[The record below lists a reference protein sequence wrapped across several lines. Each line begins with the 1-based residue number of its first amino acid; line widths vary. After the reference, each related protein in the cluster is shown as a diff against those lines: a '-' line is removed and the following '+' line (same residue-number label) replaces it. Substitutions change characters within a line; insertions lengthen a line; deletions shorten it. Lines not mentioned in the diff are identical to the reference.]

1 MKFYIVIP
9 AHNEEAYLEKT
20 LQSLVSQTLLPEKIV
35 VVNDHSTD
43 STQAIIDTFSSTYSF
58 VSGIKSSSEATHKPG
73 SKVVNTFN
81 KGLTTLDNDYDVI
94 CKFDADLI
102 FPNNYLEEIASLFK
116 TNPKCGI
123 AGGFCYVQKKEEWIL
138 ERLTNKDHVRGAL
151 KAYTKEC
158 FNKIGGLKS
167 TMGWDTVDEL
177 LAQYH
182 GWRVCTDETLRVKHL
197 KPTGKNYTKKARYK
211 QGEAFYKLRYGF
223 VLTCIASAKL
233 AVKKKNLS
241 YFINCLQG
249 YTKSKKKNLQPIVSE
264 KEGRFIRNLRWKGI
278 KNKFL

>member
-43 STQAIIDTFSSTYSF
+43 GTQAIIDTFSSTYSF
-58 VSGIKSSSEATHKPG
+58 VSGIKSTSEATHKPG

-182 GWRVCTDETLRVKHL
+182 GWKVCTDETLRVKHL

-249 YTKSKKKNLQPIVSE
+249 YTKSKKKKLQPIVSE

-278 KNKFL
+278 KKKFL

>member
-43 STQAIIDTFSSTYSF
+43 GTQAIIDTFSSIYSF
-58 VSGIKSSSEATHKPG
+58 VSGIKSTSEATHKPG

-81 KGLTTLDNDYDVI
+81 KGLATLDNDYDVI

-182 GWRVCTDETLRVKHL
+182 GWKVCTDETLRVKHL

-233 AVKKKNLS
+233 AIKKKNLS

-278 KNKFL
+278 KKKFL